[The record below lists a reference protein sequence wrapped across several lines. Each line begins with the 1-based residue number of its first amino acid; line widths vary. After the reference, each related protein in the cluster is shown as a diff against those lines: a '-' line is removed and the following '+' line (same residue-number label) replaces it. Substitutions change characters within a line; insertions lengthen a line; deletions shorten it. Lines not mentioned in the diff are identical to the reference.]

1 MLDKLRSLTMGMLS
15 RTDEMIL
22 LAVWRLKD
30 NAYGVTIA
38 EMLTRTSGKKWI
50 LGAVY
55 VPLERLEK
63 KKYLSSG
70 LGKSSKK
77 RGGRSKRLYKLTK
90 DGLDILIKTK
100 TREQSIWMD
109 ISLSHLEKGY
119 DTKN

>member
-1 MLDKLRSLTMGMLS
+1 MGMLS

-22 LAVWRLKD
+22 LAVWRLGD

-38 EMLTRTSGKKWI
+38 EMLTKTSGKKWV

-63 KKYLSSG
+63 KKYLSSC
-70 LGKSSKK
+70 LGQSTRQ

-90 DGLDILIKTK
+90 NGLDILIKTK
-100 TREQSIWMD
+100 SQEQSLWANIT
-109 ISLSHLEKGY
+109 ISSLEKDY
-119 DTKN
+119 DT

>member
-1 MLDKLRSLTMGMLS
+1 MGMLS

-22 LAVWRLKD
+22 LAVWRLED

-38 EMLTRTSGKKWI
+38 EMLIQTSEKKWV

-63 KKYLSSG
+63 KGYLFSY
-70 LGKSSKK
+70 LGKSTKK

-90 DGLDILIKTK
+90 YGVDALIKTK
-100 TREQSIWMD
+100 NQEQSIWANIT
-109 ISLSHLEKGY
+109 ISSLEKGY
-119 DTKN
+119 DT

>member
-1 MLDKLRSLTMGMLS
+1 MGMLS

-22 LAVWRLKD
+22 LAVWRLED

-38 EMLTRTSGKKWI
+38 EMLTRTTGKKWV

-63 KKYLSSG
+63 KKYLSSS
-70 LGKSSKK
+70 LGKSTRK

-90 DGLDILIKTK
+90 DGLDVLIKTK
-100 TREQSIWMD
+100 SREQSIWGN
-109 ISLSHLEKGY
+109 ITPSSLEKGY
-119 DTKN
+119 DK

>member
-1 MLDKLRSLTMGMLS
+1 MGMLS

-22 LAVWRLKD
+22 LAVWRLGE

-38 EMLTRTSGKKWI
+38 EMLTRTSGKKWV

-63 KKYLSSG
+63 KKYLSSS
-70 LGKSSKK
+70 LGKSTKK

-90 DGLDILIKTK
+90 AGLDVLIKTK
-100 TREQSIWMD
+100 SQEKLIWANIT
-109 ISLSHLEKGY
+109 ISSLEKGY
-119 DTKN
+119 DT